1 MTRPRVTSLWPS
13 MESAEDTFQTKS
25 SRVYAEIRQAI
36 TDETFKPGQ
45 HLVRRDLVKQFNVS
59 LSIVNE
65 VLARLGTDGLVETKE
80 MYGTRV
86 IRPDPENIRND
97 FALREAIERHVAR
110 LLAEN
115 ASTEQLQSLL
125 EDARSLDRW
134 MATESQA
141 GIVHLEFHLKLAR
154 ATGLKL
160 LEQTLKRAGV
170 RSLLTSRWL
179 KRQATPH
186 PPDFHEQL
194 VRAIMVRDPRIADEK
209 MRDHLHYNET
219 IDFRPSSTAT
229 AAESR

>member
-1 MTRPRVTSLWPS
+1 MLAEEVTSLATG
-13 MESAEDTFQTKS
+13 MESPEDTFQTKS

-65 VLARLGTDGLVETKE
+65 VLARLATDGLVETKE

-86 IRPDPENIRND
+86 IRPDADNIRND

-115 ASTEQLQSLL
+115 ATNEQLQSLL
-125 EDARSLDRW
+125 DDAKSLDRW
-134 MATESQA
+134 MATERQA
-141 GIVHLEFHLKLAR
+141 GLVHLEFHLKLAR
-154 ATGLKL
+154 ATGLRL

-194 VRAIMVRDPRIADEK
+194 VRAIMSRDPRVADEK
-209 MRDHLHYNET
+209 MRDHLHFNET
-219 IDFRPSSTAT
+219 IDFRPTAS
-229 AAESR
+229 AAANPE